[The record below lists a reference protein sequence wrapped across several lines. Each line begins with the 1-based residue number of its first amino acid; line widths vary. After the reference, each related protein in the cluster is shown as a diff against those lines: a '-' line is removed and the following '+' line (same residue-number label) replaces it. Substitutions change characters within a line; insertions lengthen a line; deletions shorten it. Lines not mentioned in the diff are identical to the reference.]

1 MPNLVEPNIPA
12 AAPAAAPAVEP
23 TGPAP
28 AAPVEPQAGESQ
40 GESLP
45 DEILQ
50 IPAFQALMTG
60 QPPAVSASIKAM
72 ENRPEGEI
80 IAQNQGPLQNAGFGF
95 YRALSGDTGVIFN
108 QLYIKGADLQ
118 QADKEGRL
126 AELAPPMDEVNEAVI
141 GAGPDNPVL
150 GFQGVQGGPSEG
162 AAPQPPQSG
171 SPIPPS
177 SGLPASSQKK
187 ITTQRLKNLQAGPP
201 SSGARPGGGRL
212 INSIL
217 KQPV

>member
-1 MPNLVEPNIPA
+1 
-12 AAPAAAPAVEP
+12 
-23 TGPAP
+23 
-28 AAPVEPQAGESQ
+28 
-40 GESLP
+40 
-45 DEILQ
+45 
-50 IPAFQALMTG
+50 MTG

-108 QLYIKGADLQ
+108 QLYIKG
-118 QADKEGRL
+118 
-126 AELAPPMDEVNEAVI
+126 I